1 MKHPLLFSLSLLA
14 LAGCTRTP
22 RPPDGPGAGDAT
34 RTVVMS
40 AAAPPTAAL
49 STSASEDGA
58 RDTESGIRM
67 TPSDS
72 GEIDCDGRDLNIV
85 GRDASLVLRGHCAT
99 VSLFGRN
106 GNLQIDQADTLRIL
120 GDNAQVA
127 LRGDVGTVALFG
139 RQARLQTAGIA
150 TLEVSGDQN
159 QLHATEI
166 GSIALQGSDNA
177 IVQRTGSAQVSDGGR
192 DNRVLRQ

>member
-1 MKHPLLFSLSLLA
+1 MKRPLLFWLPLLA
-14 LAGCTRTP
+14 LAGCTRAP
-22 RPPDGPGAGDAT
+22 RPPAGADAAEAT

-40 AAAPPTAAL
+40 AAAPPAAAL
-49 STSASEDGA
+49 STSASEDDA

-67 TPSDS
+67 TTSDS

-106 GNLQIDQADTLRIL
+106 GNLQIEQADTLRIL

-139 RQARLQTAGIA
+139 RQAKLQTAGIA

-177 IVQRTGSAQVSDGGR
+177 IVQRTGSARVSDGGR
-192 DNRVLRQ
+192 DNRILRQ